1 MKTVY
6 ILLVSAY
13 LRISRR
19 KVQKTQNLRGIIQ
32 DLNFF
37 FLGGGGIENVFNSLF
52 QKNLADLN
60 RDIYYE
66 IIQRTIP

>member
-37 FLGGGGIENVFNSLF
+37 FGGGGASKTSSIAYSKKTSPTWIEIFIT
-52 QKNLADLN
+52 K
-60 RDIYYE
+60 
-66 IIQRTIP
+66 